1 MLGRTKTM
9 LGRTNVREAL
19 GGPDV
24 EWWETTAGIV
34 RTRRRTCDVG
44 PRLLFASDGPNVL
57 EHYDAL
63 LDALEGRADVVVY
76 EPPGTGGSV
85 PSRSFGFRLSDFVLN
100 AEEVLQRVGPRV
112 LVFPCY
118 TSFVAGALSRS
129 GRADVLGVVL
139 PQGPSWRQMRRWM
152 ERVDPKRILRTPIVG
167 QTVLGLFPRR
177 VARGWYAGSASP
189 AAREALATTADLAL
203 SRGGCFDLA
212 SLTQRFEKGADAR
225 DDLGSVPSVV
235 AWGDLDRSHGRPADV
250 TFPEASSIVHFAT
263 CGHSPELEAP
273 QRFAEWLLAWC
284 AEVGLV
290 RV

>member
-1 MLGRTKTM
+1 MRVSTIIGRAD
-9 LGRTNVREAL
+9 LREAL

-34 RTRRRTCDVG
+34 RARRRTCDVG

-85 PSRSFGFRLSDFVLN
+85 PSRSFGFRLSDFALN
-100 AEEVLQRVGPRV
+100 AAEVLQRVGPRV

-189 AAREALATTADLAL
+189 AAREALAAIADLAL

-212 SLTQRFEKGADAR
+212 SLTQRFEKGADPR

-250 TFPEASSIVHFAT
+250 TFPEASSIVHFDT

-273 QRFAEWLLAWC
+273 RRFADWLLAWC
-284 AEVGLV
+284 DDAGLAGA
-290 RV
+290 

>member
-1 MLGRTKTM
+1 MKLGRPSI
-9 LGRTNVREAL
+9 RREAL

-24 EWWETTAGIV
+24 EWWETRAGIV
-34 RTRRRTCDVG
+34 RARRSPCDRG

-57 EHYDAL
+57 EHYDGL
-63 LDALEGRADVVVY
+63 FDALRGRADVVVY
-76 EPPGTGGSV
+76 EPPGTGGSF
-85 PSRSFGFRLSDFVLN
+85 PSRDFGFRLDDFVVN
-100 AEEVLQRVGPRV
+100 AEEVLKLVGPRV

-118 TSFVAGALSRS
+118 MSFVAGALSRS

-152 ERVDPKRILRTPIVG
+152 ERVDPKRILRTPILG

-189 AAREALATTADLAL
+189 AAREPLAAIADLAL
-203 SRGGCFDLA
+203 SRGGCFHLA
-212 SLTQRFEKGADAR
+212 SLTQRFDEGADTR

-250 TFPEASSIVHFAT
+250 TYPRASSIVHFDT

-273 QRFAEWLLAWC
+273 RRFADWLLAWC
-284 AEVGLV
+284 AETGLAGA
-290 RV
+290 